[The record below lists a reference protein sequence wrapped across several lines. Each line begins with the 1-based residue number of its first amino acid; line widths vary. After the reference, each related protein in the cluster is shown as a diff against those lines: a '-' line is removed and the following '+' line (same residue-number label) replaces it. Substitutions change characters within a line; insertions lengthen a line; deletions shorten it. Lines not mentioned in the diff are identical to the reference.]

1 MDAVDRLTCLIQECG
16 GKNCL
21 ECLQNHKI
29 DQIRKTADDLLDQYF
44 TDQEDQEEVV
54 LQPETSSNG
63 ASYQFNAHSI
73 SDGRITLD

>member
-44 TDQEDQEEVV
+44 PDQQWSF
-54 LQPETSSNG
+54 L
-63 ASYQFNAHSI
+63 SI
-73 SDGRITLD
+73 